1 MLSLSKCKIC
11 ETFDFIEQEVLILR
25 ESKQTLKQCKFCWCA
40 FFENPKWLEKS
51 YQRAITDLDTGILQR
66 SDDIANVLTPFII
79 AKKGNQRGID
89 FGGGYGLLARR
100 LRDRGFEWQSIDPMV
115 ENIFQYQ
122 TEPPVQSYG
131 IVSLI
136 EVLEHLVDPLE
147 EMAKLANISEQ
158 IYIST
163 LMIEPNFQNP
173 TWWYLQPETGQHIF
187 FLSKKS
193 LKIIAAKMNMYA
205 YTNGSNLH
213 VLSHSKITTRQ
224 KWILEHQKI
233 AWGIG
238 FLLGAQRRRNS
249 LARQD
254 YFNNLYK
261 LEKEINS

>member
-11 ETFDFIEQEVLILR
+11 DSFDFTEQEVLIFG
-25 ESKQTLKQCKFCWCA
+25 ESKQTLKQCRYCWCA

-79 AKKGNQRGID
+79 SKKGNQSGVD

-115 ENIFQYQ
+115 ENIFPGQS
-122 TEPPVQSYG
+122 EPYAQSYG

-147 EMAKLANISEQ
+147 EMTKLADNSEQ

-163 LMIEPNFQNP
+163 LLIKPNFRN
-173 TWWYLQPETGQHIF
+173 
-187 FLSKKS
+187 S
-193 LKIIAAKMNMYA
+193 LKIMATKMKMHA

-213 VLSHSKITTRQ
+213 VLSHGKINIRQ
-224 KWILEHQKI
+224 KWILKHQKI

-238 FLLGAQRRRNS
+238 LLLGVQRRGKS

-254 YFNNLYK
+254 YFNNLKK
-261 LEKEINS
+261 LEKSN

>member
-11 ETFDFIEQEVLILR
+11 DSFDFTEQEVLIFG
-25 ESKQTLKQCKFCWCA
+25 ESKQTLKQCRYCWCA

-79 AKKGNQRGID
+79 SKKGNQSGVD

-100 LRDRGFEWQSIDPMV
+100 LRDRGFEWQSMDPMV
-115 ENIFQYQ
+115 ENIFPGQS
-122 TEPPVQSYG
+122 EPYAQSYG

-147 EMAKLANISEQ
+147 EMTKLAENSEQ

-163 LMIEPNFQNP
+163 LLIEPNFRNP

-187 FLSKKS
+187 FLSRKS
-193 LKIIAAKMNMYA
+193 LKIMATKMNMHA

-213 VLSHSKITTRQ
+213 VLSHGKINIRQ
-224 KWILEHQKI
+224 KWILKHQKI

-238 FLLGAQRRRNS
+238 FLLGVQRRGKS

-254 YFNNLYK
+254 YFNNLKK
-261 LEKEINS
+261 LEKSN